1 MPENKRHHYVP
12 RFYLKHFSPDG
23 KSVSLF
29 NCKLAKTIP
38 VASYKAQCY
47 RDYFYGKDQ
56 VLEKILAEIEGESAT
71 TLGSIIENETLPAGA
86 RAEQLAVFLMAQHGR
101 TPAAAALVEMIGDR
115 MDAAFGEL
123 TAGEDLAEEMPSF
136 RDVDPLLLSVHLS
149 IKAYKTLADLEAR
162 LLMAPPAC
170 EFITSDMPVVFYN
183 QLFAYR
189 PRADAASPGWLGF
202 QLFFPIAPRLALM
215 LFDPHV
221 YSVAPHSPNKGFI
234 QLTSSRDVDQ
244 LNGLQ
249 IASAEENV
257 YFHDRSMDVER
268 LHRLFGKFRAAEPD
282 VDATAMKDGE
292 RSGLIAVQIGGV
304 RTKLE
309 LTFIAV
315 RTRAKKARIAFQRQR
330 YQPAVVRRPTV
341 AEWRDEPAKEWE

>member
-1 MPENKRHHYVP
+1 
-12 RFYLKHFSPDG
+12 
-23 KSVSLF
+23 
-29 NCKLAKTIP
+29 
-38 VASYKAQCY
+38 
-47 RDYFYGKDQ
+47 
-56 VLEKILAEIEGESAT
+56 
-71 TLGSIIENETLPAGA
+71 
-86 RAEQLAVFLMAQHGR
+86 MAQHGR
-101 TPAAAALVEMIGDR
+101 TPSAAALVEMIGDR
-115 MDAAFGEL
+115 MDAALGEL
-123 TAGEDLAEEMPSF
+123 TAGADLAEEMPSF

-202 QLFFPIAPRLALM
+202 QLFFPIAPRLTLM

-257 YFHDRSMDVER
+257 YFHDRSMGVER

-282 VDATAMKDGE
+282 VDAAAMKDGE
-292 RSGLIAVQIGGV
+292 KSGLIAVQIGGI

-309 LTFIAV
+309 LTFMKIK
-315 RTRAKKARIAFQRQR
+315 TRAKKARTAFQRQR
-330 YQPAVVRRPTV
+330 YQPAAVRRPTV
-341 AEWRDEPAKEWE
+341 AEWRDEPEQK